1 MINCVKALYVYPC
14 FLNKYNAR
22 IVFFLLSVLVFVLP
36 VSAQTILNAYAK
48 VTGITSGNTIITV
61 SNVNETNHTFNV
73 GEQVIVMQMQDDVI
87 GSNTSNTSSFGNLSS
102 IANAGNYEVRTITAK
117 TPATGTP
124 TSITLNGALTYTY
137 NTGANASIQ
146 VITFRNLGVN
156 YTTVGNITG
165 LAWDGNIGGVI
176 ALQVSNDLTLNHS
189 ISANGI
195 GFRG

>member
-1 MINCVKALYVYPC
+1 M
-14 FLNKYNAR
+14 
-22 IVFFLLSVLVFVLP
+22 LSVLVFVLP